1 MFLLDN
7 FDFINLT
14 EATLYKYLK
23 EKVNKYTYTYYKQKI
38 KTIDDEYYDMYK
50 SYLSMLSLSKDS
62 LNKRLNILT
71 HLDNKI
77 LDCMIKLPAEEV
89 FNVNYSLKV
98 KGFFVNLV
106 YENGI
111 YTDCNTLM
119 KFIDKDTLTKCI
131 TMIVP
136 KYVKQLIKYKT
147 RILGYFTVSKISFE
161 YLRMT
166 NPNIKDISDAILFI
180 FKNSSDSNIIKFLE
194 FIVYDIYPKNLSID
208 SIKNNFNVVTTYS
221 KKITKENF
229 LKEIK
234 EISAELKGKDS
245 IFEYFSDGILITSN
259 KLHNLPLLFKIDL
272 WKPKTYSSI
281 IIDIIWC
288 YSSNGIIPIAEI
300 EPLLFNNTIIK
311 YINLYSPNNILI
323 LDAYEKE
330 NLNFLYLHDNIIVP
344 TTKDGQ
350 LLLNKL

>member
-23 EKVNKYTYTYYKQKI
+23 EKINKYTYTYYKQKI
-38 KTIDDEYYDMYK
+38 KSIDDEYYDMYK
-50 SYLSMLSLSKDS
+50 SYLNMLSLSKNS
-62 LNKRLNILT
+62 LNNNLNILT
-71 HLDNKI
+71 HLDNEI
-77 LDCMIKLPAEEV
+77 LNHMIKLASEEI
-89 FNVNYSLKV
+89 FDVNYTLKV
-98 KGFFVNLV
+98 KGFFVSLV

-119 KFIDKDTLTKCI
+119 KFIDKDTLTKCV

-136 KYVKQLIKYKT
+136 RYAKQLIKYKT

-161 YLRMT
+161 YLKMT
-166 NPNIKDISDAILFI
+166 HPNIKDVSDAILFI
-180 FKNSSDSNIIKFLE
+180 FRNSSDSNIINFLE
-194 FIVYDIYPKNLSID
+194 FIVYDIHPKNLSLD
-208 SIKNNFNVVTTYS
+208 SINDSFNVMISYSRKVT
-221 KKITKENF
+221 KDIF
-229 LKEIK
+229 LNEIK
-234 EISAELKGKDS
+234 EISSELEEKDS
-245 IFEYFSDGILITSN
+245 LFEYFSDGILITSN
-259 KLHNLPLLFKIDL
+259 KLHNLHLLFKIDS

-281 IIDIIWC
+281 IREIIWC

-323 LDAYEKE
+323 LDAYVKE
-330 NLNFLYLHDNIIVP
+330 NLNFLYLQDNIIVP
-344 TTKDGQ
+344 ITKDGQ